1 MKSSISKTDFIL
13 FLACQNW
20 FWLKKNSLEIL
31 QSDESSQI
39 PTSIQGDEWED
50 LVRTI
55 YPDGRL
61 IIGKFE
67 DLQQVTEQAIADG
80 VKVLFQATAWHDVFV
95 AKADILAFNEETQ
108 KWDLYEVKASTDT
121 KDQYEYDLTFQRI
134 LFKKAGFEMGDN
146 FLVLL
151 DPEYVRQ
158 GEIEVSKLAKIVP
171 MNEQVEELRSEV
183 IFKMA
188 EAKNIIISP
197 HVPKK
202 EKSHLTCKPN
212 DCPCSIVSYKDLPEY
227 SIYNISRL
235 NKKKKVDLLQ
245 QGITDVQAVP
255 VDYPLS
261 DKQSLQVQVA
271 QSGEV
276 LIDKEAI
283 REQLD
288 NLTYPLYFLDY
299 ETFNFAIPNYP
310 GYKPYQ
316 QVPFQY
322 SLHIVHEPAGELQ
335 HKEFLSFSKVDP
347 AKELAEALSKDIA
360 PDGGSII
367 VWNKGFEC
375 GRNKEMAE
383 RYPAYAGFL
392 KDVNSRVYDLMEIFS
407 KQLYVDPAFKGSAS
421 IKAVLPVLC
430 PDLSYKE
437 LEVQNGG
444 MAMAAWY
451 QIMRG
456 EKPDSETPRTRES
469 LLKYC
474 ELDTLAM
481 VEVWRA
487 LQRKLG

>member
-1 MKSSISKTDFIL
+1 
-13 FLACQNW
+13 
-20 FWLKKNSLEIL
+20 
-31 QSDESSQI
+31 
-39 PTSIQGDEWED
+39 
-50 LVRTI
+50 
-55 YPDGRL
+55 
-61 IIGKFE
+61 
-67 DLQQVTEQAIADG
+67 
-80 VKVLFQATAWHDVFV
+80 
-95 AKADILAFNEETQ
+95 
-108 KWDLYEVKASTDT
+108 
-121 KDQYEYDLTFQRI
+121 
-134 LFKKAGFEMGDN
+134 
-146 FLVLL
+146 
-151 DPEYVRQ
+151 
-158 GEIEVSKLAKIVP
+158 
-171 MNEQVEELRSEV
+171 
-183 IFKMA
+183 
-188 EAKNIIISP
+188 
-197 HVPKK
+197 
-202 EKSHLTCKPN
+202 
-212 DCPCSIVSYKDLPEY
+212 
-227 SIYNISRL
+227 
-235 NKKKKVDLLQ
+235 
-245 QGITDVQAVP
+245 VQAVP